1 MTVNFFNLLAQNRPN
16 MNLTKRILLACTLV
30 ASFVACDDDE
40 TPATRTY
47 RMGFQNSAPRFD
59 SFEMA
64 IKSLNMW
71 TPRADAAMITTEVPW
86 EELLAGDDVVDYVVE
101 QYKGLVEFYRQKN
114 LQLWVYIDPANGL
127 NRGSDAGELVEAGRS
142 MTEVE
147 IQNIYR
153 RFSVVMD
160 SVLKPDHLGLCLET
174 NLIRAAST
182 TELYNAIKQAVNLA
196 AQDII
201 DRNSNAKLSV
211 SLQAE
216 AAWGRFVGNGYQ
228 GVAQDFIDFPFIEE
242 VGISSYPYFGFNHP
256 DEIPMDYYSRMVEGK
271 SFPVFITEGGWT
283 SESVTTNE
291 RTFVSSKEHQKRY
304 IEKHGELLDAVKAK
318 AVFQLSFTDIDVDAL
333 PPGLPENLPYFAYT
347 GVVDKNYERKPAYD
361 AWDALFDRQLIE

>member
-1 MTVNFFNLLAQNRPN
+1 MRLAI
-16 MNLTKRILLACTLV
+16 RILLACALV
-30 ASFVACDDDE
+30 ASFVACDDE
-40 TPATRTY
+40 GAPATRTY

-64 IKSLNMW
+64 IQALNMW

-86 EELLAGDDVVDYVVE
+86 EILLDGGDEVDYVVE
-101 QYKGLVEFYRQKN
+101 NYKGLVEFYRQKN

-127 NRGSDAGELVEAGRS
+127 NRGSDAGALVEAGRS
-142 MTEVE
+142 MTEPE

-153 RFSVVMD
+153 RFVIVMD
-160 SVLKPDHLGLCLET
+160 SVLNPDHLGLVLET

-182 TELYNAIKQAVNLA
+182 TALYNAVKQAANLA

-201 DRNSNAKLSV
+201 ARNSNVKLSV

-216 AAWGRFVGNGYQ
+216 QAWGRFTGSGYQ

-242 VGISSYPYFGFNHP
+242 VGISSYPYFGFDHP
-256 DEIPMDYYSRMVEGK
+256 DDLPTNYYSKIVEGK

-283 SESVTTNE
+283 SESVTTTD

-347 GVVDKNYERKPAYD
+347 GVVDKNFERKPAYD
-361 AWDALFDRQLIE
+361 AWDGLFDRKLVE